1 MPNSLNSLNIS
12 FFVLCLLICCAATLL
27 SGQEPLSDMEILLQK
42 HDQQQSVEK
51 PAVTFLQSRSDRA
64 VVRYNPL
71 NLSFGGL
78 MFVYQRFLSPQ
89 LAAECLYHTS
99 CSAFSKELI
108 YEYGLIKGV
117 VATADRLLRCNRVAV
132 FDIHPMNMHPISGK
146 AVETPAI
153 YGSDKP

>member
-1 MPNSLNSLNIS
+1 M
-12 FFVLCLLICCAATLL
+12 
-27 SGQEPLSDMEILLQK
+27 
-42 HDQQQSVEK
+42 
-51 PAVTFLQSRSDRA
+51 QSRSDRL

-71 NLSFGGL
+71 NLTFGGL

-108 YEYGLIKGV
+108 YEYGLVKGV
-117 VATADRLLRCNRVAV
+117 VATADRLLRCNRIAV
-132 FDIHPMNMHPISGK
+132 FDIHPMNIHPISGK